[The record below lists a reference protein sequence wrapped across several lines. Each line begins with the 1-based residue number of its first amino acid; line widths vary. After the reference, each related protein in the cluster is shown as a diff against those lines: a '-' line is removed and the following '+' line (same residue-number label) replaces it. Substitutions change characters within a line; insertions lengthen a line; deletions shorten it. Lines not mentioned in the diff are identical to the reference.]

1 MPTPQKAAF
10 LRPALAPGILGA
22 ICLVAGS
29 VVLDTSIFTAFRYV
43 IAILALIVLV
53 FGYRG
58 RAWLYLPFLA
68 AIAVLWNP
76 VYVIPLTG
84 QLWQGLQFAAAIV
97 FVVAGVRVR
106 VPSPE
111 AQADPKGRSGI
122 APRRR

>member
-22 ICLVAGS
+22 IVLVAGAALIDS
-29 VVLDTSIFTAFRYV
+29 SAFTIIRYV
-43 IAILALIVLV
+43 VAILALIVLV

-58 RAWLYLPFLA
+58 RAWGYLPFLA

-84 QLWQGLQFAAAIV
+84 QVWQGLQFIAAVVFIVAAI
-97 FVVAGVRVR
+97 RIR

-111 AQADPKGRSGI
+111 AQTPARTGSS
-122 APRRR
+122 AQRRR